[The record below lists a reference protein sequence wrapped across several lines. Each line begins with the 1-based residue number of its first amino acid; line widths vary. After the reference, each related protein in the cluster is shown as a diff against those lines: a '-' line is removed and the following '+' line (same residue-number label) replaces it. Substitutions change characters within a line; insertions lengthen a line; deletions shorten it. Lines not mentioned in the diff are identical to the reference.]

1 MSMKMMMRIK
11 TMNKK
16 TNFPDLEILPPHN
29 HLKHFL
35 DWLINKPR
43 MIIENY
49 VRKKFPDKNSELE
62 ILKLNLELE
71 ILKLNLELK
80 EYELTVLKKEIQ
92 ELRKYSNLL

>member
-1 MSMKMMMRIK
+1 MRIK

-16 TNFPDLEILPPHN
+16 TNFPDLERLPPHN
-29 HLKHFL
+29 HIKHFL

-49 VRKKFPDKNSELE
+49 IIKNFPSK
-62 ILKLNLELE
+62 NLELE
-71 ILKLNLELK
+71 TLKLNLELK

-92 ELRKYSNLL
+92 EFRNYSNLL

>member
-1 MSMKMMMRIK
+1 
-11 TMNKK
+11 MNKK

-62 ILKLNLELE
+62 ILKLNLEL
-71 ILKLNLELK
+71 K
-80 EYELTVLKKEIQ
+80 EYELTLLKKEIQ

>member
-1 MSMKMMMRIK
+1 
-11 TMNKK
+11 MNKK
-16 TNFPDLEILPPHN
+16 TNFPDLEISPPHN

-62 ILKLNLELE
+62 ILKLNLEL
-71 ILKLNLELK
+71 K
-80 EYELTVLKKEIQ
+80 EYELTLLKKEIQ
-92 ELRKYSNLL
+92 ELRKYSNLSKN

>member
-1 MSMKMMMRIK
+1 MD
-11 TMNKK
+11 KK

-43 MIIENY
+43 MIIKDY
-49 VRKKFPDKNSELE
+49 VRKNFADK
-62 ILKLNLELE
+62 NLELE
-71 ILKLNLELK
+71 LLKLNLELK
-80 EYELTVLKKEIQ
+80 EYELSLVKKEIQ